1 MYFSLMLY
9 FIGLF
14 VCSPPEL
21 IQVQECSFQLLFKSV
36 AVKKAF
42 TLGKLW
48 AEVTV
53 SAGCFSLDK
62 TQKQKLT
69 LSPKP
74 LILCW
79 SFFFFLHLLYSL
91 KSSSFLFLFLNNGI
105 CGSSR
110 CSKGLLF
117 MCKFLCVG
125 DFPHSVRKQ

>member
-1 MYFSLMLY
+1 MLY

-21 IQVQECSFQLLFKSV
+21 TQVQECSLQLLIKSV

-42 TLGKLW
+42 TIGKLW

-74 LILCW
+74 LTFFMLVF
-79 SFFFFLHLLYSL
+79 FFFFLHLLYSL
-91 KSSSFLFLFLNNGI
+91 KSSSFLFLSFFLNNGI